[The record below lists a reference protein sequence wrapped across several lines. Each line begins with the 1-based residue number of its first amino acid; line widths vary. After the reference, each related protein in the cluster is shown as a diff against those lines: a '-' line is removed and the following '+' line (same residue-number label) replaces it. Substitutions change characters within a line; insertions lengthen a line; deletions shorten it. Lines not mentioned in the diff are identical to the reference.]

1 MSHLKKLREN
11 YTTAHK
17 PPKRKQTLRRV
28 EMSKTE
34 NKGKIVKLD
43 KAKIWSFKKVNKIE
57 KNSRKIEQLKRN
69 KTKLI
74 L

>member
-11 YTTAHK
+11 NTATHK
-17 PPKRKQTLRRV
+17 PPKRKQILRRM
-28 EMSKTE
+28 EISKTE

-43 KAKIWSFKKVNKIE
+43 KAKILSLKKVNKIE
-57 KNSRKIEQLKRN
+57 KNSGKIEQLKRN
-69 KTKLI
+69 KTKFI